1 MGGAASRCSGC
12 LEPWNPRWALGGGGK
27 SPLQEAPLARLASH
41 VFPCPGLSAG
51 GQTVQEEEDKT
62 PGPQRCEGRGRP
74 ACLVAAGLPSGR
86 GWQTRLQRLSPSPVP
101 VSWGAGGRA
110 PGSSCPSTALPLPR
124 PSGWRWE
131 WGFLSTSLSLHVP
144 ESLQT
149 PSQGTEGRAGLT

>member
-1 MGGAASRCSGC
+1 MFALFPNVEELGGICPFLLQLFTPLLCERSHRA
-12 LEPWNPRWALGGGGK
+12 LEPTLWVVCGILAL
-27 SPLQEAPLARLASH
+27 A
-41 VFPCPGLSAG
+41 AG
-51 GQTVQEEEDKT
+51 FTPYQEEEDKT

-110 PGSSCPSTALPLPR
+110 PGSSCPTTALPPPR